1 MDYESLKALAEP
13 DCYARVRLG
22 FELYPWQEKILRAM
36 SPRGSRVAVRTCNE
50 AGKTSTLVLALCLWH
65 METLSGSLTVTTSG
79 SYRQI
84 KDQLF
89 PHLQNWGGR
98 LGAGWEFGD
107 CWGRHNGTGSR
118 LVSFS
123 TDNPGKAEGWHEP
136 PRRAGEILGRDNP
149 LLGFGVTGDE

>member
-1 MDYESLKALAEP
+1 MDYGSLKALAEP

-22 FELYPWQEKILRAM
+22 FGLYPWQEKILRAM

-65 METLSGSLTVTTSG
+65 MESFLCSLTVTTSG

-123 TDNPGKAEGWHEP
+123 VAERTPHDYGITAGMSVMLGLIENMASETD
-136 PRRAGEILGRDNP
+136 
-149 LLGFGVTGDE
+149 DESTE